1 MPKQALIAGGGIGGL
16 AAAIAL
22 GRRGISCEILERSD
36 FAEETGAGI
45 QLGPNATRALA
56 ALGLLDAIESR
67 AFKPDAIVIYD
78 GVSGRKLSSLPL
90 AKMAVA
96 RYGAPYLTLRRADL
110 HAGLRAALNDLGSV
124 TLRSGFDL
132 AAIYAQAG
140 DDVVARGRDG
150 SHARGACL
158 IGADG
163 LWSAVRAIIS
173 PAAALRFVGAT
184 AWRAQLQRANLPAPF
199 AEPVVGLWLGPRA
212 HLVHYPV
219 GGGADLNIVAVTAG
233 GVTASSAARQGW
245 NEPGS
250 KADVL
255 ASFARWTKDAKSLL
269 DQAEAWRGWSLYR
282 LAGLKSWTA
291 GPVTLLGDAAHPVL
305 PYLAQGAGLAIED
318 AAALAACLA
327 AEPSDPVS
335 AFRRYERVRKPRA
348 ARVQRTAR
356 RFGLLY
362 HLGVPLA
369 QARNLILARRSE
381 ATALR
386 RFDWLYRRD
395 EPE

>member
-22 GRRGISCEILERSD
+22 GRRGIAGEILERSH

-45 QLGPNATRALA
+45 QLGPNATRALG
-56 ALGLLDAIESR
+56 ALGLLDAIEPY
-67 AFKPDAIVIYD
+67 AFRPEAIVIHD
-78 GVSGRKLSSLPL
+78 GVSGRKLTTLPL
-90 AKMAVA
+90 GNAAVQ

-110 HAGLRAALNDLGSV
+110 HAGLRAALAGLGSV
-124 TLRSGFDL
+124 TLRSGFEL
-132 AAIYAQAG
+132 ATIDAQAG
-140 DDVVARGRDG
+140 DGVVARGRDG
-150 SHARGACL
+150 SEVKGACL

-163 LWSAVRAIIS
+163 LWSAVRAIIT
-173 PAAALRFVGAT
+173 PAATLRFAGAT

-219 GGGADLNIVAVTAG
+219 GGADLNIVAVTAG
-233 GVTASSAARQGW
+233 GTARQGW
-245 NEPGS
+245 NQSGN
-250 KADVL
+250 AATLL
-255 ASFARWTKDAKSLL
+255 ASFARWSNDSKSLL
-269 DQAEAWRGWSLYR
+269 QQVKAWRGWSLYR
-282 LAGLKSWTA
+282 LAGLKFWTA

-327 AEPSDPVS
+327 AEPSDPAS
-335 AFRRYERVRKPRA
+335 AFRRYERLRRPRA
-348 ARVQRTAR
+348 ARVQRAAR
-356 RFGLLY
+356 RVGMLY
-362 HLGVPLA
+362 HLGAPLA
-369 QARNLILARRSE
+369 EARNLILARRNE

-386 RFDWLYRRD
+386 RFDWLYGRD
-395 EPE
+395 DESQ